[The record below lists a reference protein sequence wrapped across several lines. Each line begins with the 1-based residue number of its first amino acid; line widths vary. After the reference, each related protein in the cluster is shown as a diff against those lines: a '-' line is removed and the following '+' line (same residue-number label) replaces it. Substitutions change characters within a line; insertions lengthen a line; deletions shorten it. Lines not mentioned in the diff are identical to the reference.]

1 MSALRISTDK
11 SELDVDMI
19 HAFLRD
25 QTPWAR
31 GIPRDT
37 LERALAGSRCYGA
50 YLDGR
55 QVAFARLVTDEATFA
70 YLCDVFVLPD
80 YRGRGFSRALM
91 RHVFDDP
98 VVAALRRIVLVTTS
112 AHGVYAPLGFTAP
125 EHPERYMELHRPDVY
140 AASPAV
146 PD

>member
-1 MSALRISTDK
+1 M
-11 SELDVDMI
+11 
-19 HAFLRD
+19 
-25 QTPWAR
+25 
-31 GIPRDT
+31 
-37 LERALAGSRCYGA
+37 
-50 YLDGR
+50 
-55 QVAFARLVTDEATFA
+55 AFARLVTDEATFA

-80 YRGRGFSRALM
+80 CRGRGYSRELM

-146 PD
+146 AGWRAVRVFGRRKGKGVADRRS